1 MDPSEDN
8 LQALESR
15 NIDSIFIFNFSFLFR
30 TKNSNMVILKNEEQI
45 FDDNSYKD
53 WNWLFFNNKEADCIL
68 YSEDGHGFRIH
79 REILSQTEKM
89 RNILISF
96 KDNCCGMMEILC
108 PCPKDELEQLVKFLY
123 SGIISFNVDLLKILD
138 NLITIFGF
146 PENLTLNN
154 GHGKEFNRDEFLT
167 KDIKHEKSI
176 TGANSETISVQTNA
190 YIDADH
196 AGNKI
201 TRKSQ
206 TGILIFCNMAP
217 VIWYSKRQNTVET
230 STFGSEYIALR
241 TGTEMIIALRYKLR
255 MTGVPLDGPTNV
267 FCDNESVVK
276 SSVNPETTLK
286 KKHVSIAFHKC
297 RDSFAAGVINVFFQR
312 SSENLA
318 DLFTKVLPV
327 DKRKEIFRGIF
338 F

>member
-1 MDPSEDN
+1 MMESNIQVKGKGRQPYSSISYRPELDLSPFCNEAQTQLYQNFIGMLRWAVELGRIDILLETAQMSCYMANPRIGQLHQLFHIFHYLKHHISSWIPMDPEKLDINWSGEDN
-8 LQALESR
+8 ESPQER
-15 NIDSIFIFNFSFLFR
+15 RKIMKTLYRDA
-30 TKNSNMVILKNEEQI
+30 KEEI
-45 FDDNSYKD
+45 PMN
-53 WNWLFFNNKEADCIL
+53 APTPR
-68 YSEDGHGFRIH
+68 GR
-79 REILSQTEKM
+79 
-89 RNILISF
+89 
-96 KDNCCGMMEILC
+96 
-108 PCPKDELEQLVKFLY
+108 
-123 SGIISFNVDLLKILD
+123 
-138 NLITIFGF
+138 
-146 PENLTLNN
+146 
-154 GHGKEFNRDEFLT
+154 
-167 KDIKHEKSI
+167 
-176 TGANSETISVQTNA
+176 SVQTNA
-190 YIDADH
+190 HIDADH
-196 AGNKI
+196 AGNKV

-255 MTGVPLDGPTNV
+255 MMGVPLDGPTNV

-297 RDSFAAGVINVFFQR
+297 RDSFAAGIINVFFQR